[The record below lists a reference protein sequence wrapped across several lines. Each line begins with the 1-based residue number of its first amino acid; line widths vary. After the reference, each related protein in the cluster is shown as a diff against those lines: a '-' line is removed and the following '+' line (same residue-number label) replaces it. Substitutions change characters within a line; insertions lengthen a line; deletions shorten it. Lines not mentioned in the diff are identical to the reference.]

1 MFVSN
6 RYRGSITV
14 SFVSAVDPSRAQQR
28 QDHPASQPADR
39 MPAPW
44 FHPFPAGRSHPLA
57 ERSPL
62 PCSSV
67 EIVSAAEPPDCF
79 RNEKP
84 ARCPCNNLQQC
95 IYGEYTRSSLWS
107 AMRCWRTPSTSTGH
121 SDSKYR
127 GGENVCLPLGD
138 VLHFGVN
145 QGAKNR
151 PTLK

>member
-39 MPAPW
+39 RLAPW

-62 PCSSV
+62 PCSPV

-84 ARCPCNNLQQC
+84 AQCPCNILQQC
-95 IYGEYTRSSLWS
+95 IYGEYTRSPFGLADPFDEHGRATW
-107 AMRCWRTPSTSTGH
+107 TPSIAAARTCVYH
-121 SDSKYR
+121 
-127 GGENVCLPLGD
+127 
-138 VLHFGVN
+138 
-145 QGAKNR
+145 
-151 PTLK
+151 